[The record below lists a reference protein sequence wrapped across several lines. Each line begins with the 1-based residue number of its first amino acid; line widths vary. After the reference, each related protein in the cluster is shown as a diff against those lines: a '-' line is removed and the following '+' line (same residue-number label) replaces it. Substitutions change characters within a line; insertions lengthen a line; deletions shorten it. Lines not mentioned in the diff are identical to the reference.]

1 MTLHTYG
8 GYWSPIVWIIAFI
21 VAFLIAYILWGMGEK
36 KYKKGE
42 QAKPFISGTEEPP
55 KGEVHVR
62 GGNVYWGFT
71 EALKGYYNLMKKM
84 HTGIINDY
92 VLWFIGI
99 AAILFVVIIL
109 PEVIK

>member
-1 MTLHTYG
+1 MTLNTYG
-8 GYWSPIVWIIAFI
+8 GYWSPIVWVIAFV
-21 VAFLIAYILWGMGEK
+21 VAFLIVYILWGMGERK
-36 KYKKGE
+36 HKKGE
-42 QAKPFISGTEEPP
+42 QTKPFISGTEEPS
-55 KGEVHVR
+55 KQEVHVR

-71 EALKGYYNLMKKM
+71 EVLKGYYNLMKKM

-99 AAILFVVIIL
+99 GAILFLVIIL